1 MVSFSHKRHLL
12 CDKGESTSAGQCKG
26 NSAPHCVLIL
36 AFLWYLPVLVG
47 PSVPSPNH
55 SRPPDVSKAAGWD
68 FAGRSVVGGTA
79 NRQHRPLTPARRPT
93 VLNHAHGDLPTG
105 YPVERDKFGHVSAR
119 RPGCQ
124 RSQHVSEV
132 GLAQRRSSGAVCLP
146 SRAGAALRRA
156 RRESDDVVRLAER
169 RETAEA
175 RARIN

>member
-1 MVSFSHKRHLL
+1 VPVMPPPNAATPAR
-12 CDKGESTSAGQCKG
+12 SAAHDWP
-26 NSAPHCVLIL
+26 APPL
-36 AFLWYLPVLVG
+36 
-47 PSVPSPNH
+47 NH

-68 FAGRSVVGGTA
+68 FAGRSVVGE
-79 NRQHRPLTPARRPT
+79 PPT
-93 VLNHAHGDLPTG
+93 VSTDPLPQLAALRCSTRLTMICR
-105 YPVERDKFGHVSAR
+105 PVTHVERDKFGRVS

-169 RETAEA
+169 RETAQA

>member
-1 MVSFSHKRHLL
+1 MLTVICR
-12 CDKGESTSAGQCKG
+12 
-26 NSAPHCVLIL
+26 
-36 AFLWYLPVLVG
+36 PVT
-47 PSVPSPNH
+47 H
-55 SRPPDVSKAAGWD
+55 
-68 FAGRSVVGGTA
+68 
-79 NRQHRPLTPARRPT
+79 
-93 VLNHAHGDLPTG
+93 
-105 YPVERDKFGHVSAR
+105 VERDKLGRVS

-169 RETAEA
+169 RETAQA